1 MTKILAFP
9 LTFNVAPVY
18 SEKEQFALSLAKEI
32 VADLTELETVCEDN
46 ELNGYLISEET
57 GEVIDIDELCR
68 VVGILDGLL
77 TTKKWTLR

>member
-1 MTKILAFP
+1 MAKILNFP

-46 ELNGYLISEET
+46 GLLKYLINEET
-57 GEVIDIDELCR
+57 GEFIGINELAR

-77 TTKKWTLR
+77 NTKKWTLK

>member
-1 MTKILAFP
+1 MAKILAFP

-46 ELNGYLISEET
+46 ELNGYLINDET

-68 VVGILDGLL
+68 VVGVLDGLL
-77 TTKKWTLR
+77 TTKKWTLK

>member
-1 MTKILAFP
+1 MAKILAFP

-46 ELNGYLISEET
+46 ELNGYLISDET

>member
-1 MTKILAFP
+1 MAKILNFP

-32 VADLTELETVCEDN
+32 VADLTELESVCEDN
-46 ELNGYLISEET
+46 ELNGYLINDET

-68 VVGILDGLL
+68 VVGVLDGLL

>member
-1 MTKILAFP
+1 MAKILAFP

-46 ELNGYLISEET
+46 ELNGYLINDET

-68 VVGILDGLL
+68 VVGVLDGLL

>member
-1 MTKILAFP
+1 MAKILAFP

-46 ELNGYLISEET
+46 ELNGYLINEET

-68 VVGILDGLL
+68 VVGVLDGLL

>member
-1 MTKILAFP
+1 MAKILAFP

-46 ELNGYLISEET
+46 ELSGYLINDET

-68 VVGILDGLL
+68 VVGVLDGLL

>member
-1 MTKILAFP
+1 MAKILNFP

-46 ELNGYLISEET
+46 ELNGYLINDET

-68 VVGILDGLL
+68 VVGVLDGLL

>member
-1 MTKILAFP
+1 MAKILAFP

-32 VADLTELETVCEDN
+32 VADLTELESVCEDN
-46 ELNGYLISEET
+46 SLEGELISAET
-57 GEVIDIDELCR
+57 GEVINVEELYR

-77 TTKKWTLR
+77 TTKKWTLK